1 MIKILKRD
9 GSIMD
14 FDIKKIENA
23 IERAF
28 MQEHKFYTHDLI
40 EMLALRVTADFN
52 SKIKADETVSVEDIQ
67 DSVEVVLIQASYEE
81 VAKAYI
87 LYRKHHENIRKTEKS
102 LLNYKYTV
110 DS

>member
-1 MIKILKRD
+1 MWENTLLAEYFLFTQNSEIKEEKGMIKILKRD

-52 SKIKADETVSVEDIQ
+52 SKIKADLSGSGQIGPDPFF
-67 DSVEVVLIQASYEE
+67 
-81 VAKAYI
+81 
-87 LYRKHHENIRKTEKS
+87 
-102 LLNYKYTV
+102 KY
-110 DS
+110 